1 MNKITCCMLYILL
14 MCCLSC
20 TSQTNKSTAT
30 TNSKP
35 AKISPGNNYSEG
47 KDYTIQRLLI
57 GTHTSDND
65 QNYVEIA
72 NVQLPKSDSDVD
84 PRKYEEE
91 KAGFISHMFEVK

>member
-1 MNKITCCMLYILL
+1 MIQFQLYNIY
-14 MCCLSC
+14 
-20 TSQTNKSTAT
+20 
-30 TNSKP
+30 
-35 AKISPGNNYSEG
+35 IYSYSRPEG

>member
-1 MNKITCCMLYILL
+1 MFYVYGIFIIY
-14 MCCLSC
+14 
-20 TSQTNKSTAT
+20 
-30 TNSKP
+30 
-35 AKISPGNNYSEG
+35 YSRPEG

-72 NVQLPKSDSDVD
+72 NVQLPKSDSDID

-91 KAGFISHMFEVK
+91 KAGFMSHIFEEK

>member
-1 MNKITCCMLYILL
+1 MVSRYRKVCIWCLFHVHNIYI
-14 MCCLSC
+14 
-20 TSQTNKSTAT
+20 
-30 TNSKP
+30 
-35 AKISPGNNYSEG
+35 YSYYRPEG

-72 NVQLPKSDSDVD
+72 NVQLPKSDSDID

-91 KAGFISHMFEVK
+91 KAGLTSHSFK